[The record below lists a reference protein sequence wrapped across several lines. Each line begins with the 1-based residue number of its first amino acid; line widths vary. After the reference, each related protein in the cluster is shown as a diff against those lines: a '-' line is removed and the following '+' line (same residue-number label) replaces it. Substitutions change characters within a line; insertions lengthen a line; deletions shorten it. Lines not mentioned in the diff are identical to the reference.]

1 MFHIYKIR
9 STRVRAETPES
20 ASGINVEEAAQL
32 RVGKF
37 MQKYDIDELP
47 QFWNVLIG
55 DMSLVGPCPERPEL
69 IERLKDEIPNYNA
82 RHEVRAG
89 LTGLAQIQGLKGEND
104 LTRRIEADL
113 HYLENWSVMTDLYC
127 IVATV
132 FRSRTAPIGSGIPK
146 DR

>member
-1 MFHIYKIR
+1 
-9 STRVRAETPES
+9 
-20 ASGINVEEAAQL
+20 
-32 RVGKF
+32 

-89 LTGLAQIQGLKGEND
+89 LTGLAQIHSLKGEND

-113 HYLENWSVMTDLYC
+113 HYLENWSVMADLYC

-132 FRSRTAPIGSGIPK
+132 FRSRTAPTGFGISHF
-146 DR
+146 R